1 MSGRDNDMLTILF
14 WILFIV
20 LLLVGV
26 PVAFTIGFSSIIIL
40 LAENTNATIVIGQ
53 KLVNGLDSF
62 TLLAIPFFMCAC
74 EVMAHTNIGD
84 KIFNFANSL
93 VCHIRGGLAQVN
105 IVCSVIQAGMSGTAV
120 NDIAGIGRLEVQAM
134 EKNGYDR
141 QFAAAVTAASSSIG
155 PIIPPSIPLVLVGSI
170 MGVSVGKMLIGG
182 VIPGILMAAAMM
194 ILVAFISKK
203 RKYPTF
209 PRKPFRELW
218 KNFYKALPALMMP
231 VILIGGFLNG
241 FMTPTES
248 ACVAVLYALLLGFVL
263 YKNIDL
269 KGFFRVLEKSA
280 LLCSS
285 TMLII
290 ACASAFGLVITEQQ
304 IPQRMAYFFVGLSN
318 NPQVILML
326 MCVLFLI
333 LGCFLETTSVF
344 IIMTPILMVVADQM
358 GIDLIH
364 FGVMEVIIVT
374 VGLYTPPVGV
384 GMFLTCKVAQVTTK
398 SFLTEIWPFLIVL
411 LIVCIVIVF
420 VPQLVTWL
428 PNLFFSR

>member
-1 MSGRDNDMLTILF
+1 MLTILF
-14 WILFIV
+14 WAMFIV
-20 LLLVGV
+20 FLLIGI
-26 PVAFTIGFSSIIIL
+26 PVAFTVGFSSIFIL
-40 LAENTNATIVIGQ
+40 LAEDTNSTIVIAQ
-53 KLVNGLDSF
+53 KLVSGLDSF

-74 EVMAHTNIGD
+74 EVMSQTKIGNR
-84 KIFNFANSL
+84 IFAFANSL

-134 EKNGYDR
+134 ENNGYDR
-141 QFAAAVTAASSSIG
+141 KFAAAVTAASSSIG

-182 VIPGILMAAAMM
+182 IVPGLLMALVMM
-194 ILVAFISKK
+194 CLVAVISKK
-203 RKYPTF
+203 RNYPTF
-209 PRKPFRELW
+209 PRTKLKVLAKSFW
-218 KNFYKALPALMMP
+218 NALPALLMP
-231 VILIGGFLNG
+231 IILIGGFLNG

-248 ACVAVLYALLLGFVL
+248 ACVAVIYALFLGFVL
-263 YKNIDL
+263 YRNIDL
-269 KGFFRVLEKSA
+269 KKLVKIFEKSA

-304 IPQRMAYFFVGLSN
+304 IPQRMAYFFTGISSN
-318 NPQVILML
+318 PHVVLMM
-326 MCVLFLI
+326 MCVMFLI

-344 IIMTPILMVVADQM
+344 IIMTPILMVVASQC

-364 FGVMEVIIVT
+364 FGVLEVIIVT

-384 GMFLTCKVAQVTTK
+384 GMFLTCKVANITTK
-398 SFLTEIWPFLIVL
+398 SFLHEIWPFLIAL
-411 LIVCIVIVF
+411 LLVCIIIIF
-420 VPQLVTWL
+420 VPALVTWL
-428 PNLFFSR
+428 PSVWF